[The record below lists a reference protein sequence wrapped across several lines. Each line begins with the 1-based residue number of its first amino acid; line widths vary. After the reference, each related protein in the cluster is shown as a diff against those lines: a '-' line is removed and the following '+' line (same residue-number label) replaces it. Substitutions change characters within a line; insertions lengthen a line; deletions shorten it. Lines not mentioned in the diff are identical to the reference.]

1 MQYFAK
7 RDFDDLSLA
16 GEYNE
21 KGTTAWYDDTENVE
35 IFVGD
40 KAVSI
45 DRNNKIVVSEQGRV
59 SFCIYNALYLLASI
73 NCSYLQYDACTSAVS
88 CLLQRRRLCH
98 C

>member
-1 MQYFAK
+1 MCISACISVVCSCTNVSDGAAALFLCDAFVQYFAK

-21 KGTTAWYDDTENVE
+21 KGTTAWYDNTENVE

-45 DRNNKIVVSEQGRV
+45 DRDNKIVVSEQGRV
-59 SFCIYNALYLLASI
+59 SVNNIA
-73 NCSYLQYDACTSAVS
+73 
-88 CLLQRRRLCH
+88 
-98 C
+98 